1 MIQNY
6 YIDNQFF
13 FTQVYALLAIQGEIV
28 TSVILDLLEMV
39 VHVCSPMVWKSIVTF
54 LQLFYICCIN
64 VKIKF
69 YHEL

>member
-39 VHVCSPMVWKSIVTF
+39 VHVCSPMV
-54 LQLFYICCIN
+54 
-64 VKIKF
+64 
-69 YHEL
+69 